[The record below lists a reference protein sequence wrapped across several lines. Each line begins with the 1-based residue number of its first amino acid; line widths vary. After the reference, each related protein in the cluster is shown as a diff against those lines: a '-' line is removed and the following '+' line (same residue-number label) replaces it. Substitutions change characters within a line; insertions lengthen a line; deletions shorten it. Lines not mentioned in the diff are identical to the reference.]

1 MTSSRRKAVLWGVL
15 VLVLVLVSV
24 TVTVLVLTRDDDDD
38 ESGAWIEPTP
48 TAEGVPEGLEEFY
61 TQELQWEECGD
72 DQCTTVEVPI
82 DYADPEGET
91 TELAVLVVPATG
103 DGGRS
108 LFVNPGGPG
117 GSAIDYA
124 QQFSRTLPDEAQD
137 LYDVVGVDPRGVG
150 ESSPLDCLD
159 DEEFDAYAAADPTP
173 DDPAEIAQLTTLVTE
188 LGEGCEAKS
197 GELAGHVSTAEAA
210 RDLDVVRA
218 LLGQKE
224 LDWFGASYGTFL
236 GATYASLFPE
246 RVGRM
251 VLDGAIDPTLGTVES
266 SLGQVTG
273 FERAVQAYAAS
284 CVQQDDC
291 PLGND
296 AAAGVE
302 RIAGLLEQ
310 LDAAPMPTDSDRD
323 LTEGLAFFG
332 IALPLYNE
340 QNWPVLTQALTA
352 AIEDGDGSVLLYLS
366 DQYFQ
371 RSASG
376 EYDSN
381 IGEVIT
387 AVNCLDAL
395 DRPTVADAQDQLDTF
410 ADASQVF
417 GRALGWGI
425 AACSAWPFEPAE
437 EPVEIEAEGAA
448 PILVLGTTRDPAT
461 PYEAA
466 VALAEQL
473 DSGVLVTR
481 DGDGHTAYQSGNEC
495 IADTVNDFL
504 VDGTVPEEDPLC

>member
-1 MTSSRRKAVLWGVL
+1 MTPSRRMAVLWGVL
-15 VLVLVLVSV
+15 ALVLVLVAV
-24 TVTVLVLTRDDDDD
+24 TVTVLVLTRDGDDD
-38 ESGAWIEPTP
+38 ESGAWMEPTP
-48 TAEGVPEGLEEFY
+48 TAEGVPEGLEKFY
-61 TQELQWEECGD
+61 TQQLDWEECDG

-91 TELAVLVVPATG
+91 TELAVLVVPSTG

-159 DEEFDAYAAADPTP
+159 DEEFDAYVAADPTP
-173 DDPAEIAQLTTLVTE
+173 DDPEEIDQLTALVTQ
-188 LGEGCEAKS
+188 LGEGCEATS

-218 LLGQKE
+218 LLGRE
-224 LDWFGASYGTFL
+224 ALDWFGASYGTFL

-246 RVGRM
+246 RVGRT

-266 SLGQVTG
+266 SMGQVVG
-273 FERAVQAYAAS
+273 FERALQAYVAS

-291 PLGND
+291 PLGTD

-302 RIAGLLEQ
+302 RIADLLEQ
-310 LDAAPMPTDSDRD
+310 LDAAPMPTGSDRD

-332 IALPLYNE
+332 IALPLYSE
-340 QNWPVLTQALTA
+340 QNWPILTQALSA
-352 AIEDGDGSVLLYLS
+352 VIEDGDGSALLFLS

-371 RSASG
+371 RTSSG

-395 DRPTVADAQDQLDTF
+395 DRPTVAEAQDQLDTF
-410 ADASQVF
+410 EAASQVF
-417 GRALGWGI
+417 GRALGWGL

-495 IADTVNDFL
+495 IADMVNAFL
-504 VDGTVPEEDPLC
+504 VDGTVPDEDPLC